1 MLVVLVVLVGESV
14 NDSEVLTTK
23 LVLGIIFI
31 VEDGDMESTIK
42 NNSYIFQIIYI
53 MIVHISYLLIEQ

>member
-1 MLVVLVVLVGESV
+1 MLAVVVVLVGESV

-31 VEDGDMESTIK
+31 VEDGDMESTMK
-42 NNSYIFQIIYI
+42 NNSYFK
-53 MIVHISYLLIEQ
+53 